1 MPPVFT
7 LHFAIK
13 DKMTLSIEEAAAYS
27 GIGMNKLRELTK
39 SPFCDFVLYV
49 GKKNLIKRV
58 PFEEYINRATEVW
71 FAFLTLRQ
79 YIEKRA
85 YLC

>member
-1 MPPVFT
+1 MSSEHYEV
-7 LHFAIK
+7 AIK

-49 GKKNLIKRV
+49 GKKTLIKKSALRRV
-58 PFEEYINRATEVW
+58 HKPRYRGVIRLFDFTPIY
-71 FAFLTLRQ
+71 
-79 YIEKRA
+79 
-85 YLC
+85 

>member
-1 MPPVFT
+1 MFSERSFMSSEHYEV
-7 LHFAIK
+7 AIK

-49 GKKNLIKRV
+49 GKKTLIKRV
-58 PFEEYINRATEVW
+58 PFEEYINRATEV
-71 FAFLTLRQ
+71 
-79 YIEKRA
+79 
-85 YLC
+85 